1 MKQFRIFFEVTG
13 IAQDE
18 KGLPVPAGM
27 QIDFGE
33 TEKDFDYAEVTK
45 DLNIPGIL
53 EYMHLDGLVRPEN
66 VTIITPE
73 EYDAKYAEEEVP
85 YEPRDFE

>member
-1 MKQFRIFFEVTG
+1 MKQFRICFEVAG
-13 IAQDE
+13 LGQDE
-18 KGLPVPAGM
+18 TGLPAPAGM

-33 TEKDFDYAEVTK
+33 VEKDFDYAEVTK

-53 EYMHLDGLVRPEN
+53 EYMHLTGIIQPEN

-73 EYDAKYAEEEVP
+73 EYDAKYEEE
-85 YEPRDFE
+85 EPDNG